1 MVANAEDIVMKWLR
15 QGMSLTLLM
24 DLASPVHSHD
34 LYVRELM
41 AA

>member
-1 MVANAEDIVMKWLR
+1 MANEEDVVMKWLR

-24 DLASPVHSHD
+24 DVTSPVHSHD
-34 LYVRELM
+34 LYIRELI